1 MQRTLLAIVS
11 IVLTLN
17 ALESPEDSVA
27 QLTLRE
33 KIGQLFVIS
42 ASSNFEQPTSNWPA
56 LLYNV
61 PIACSLSMLRK

>member
-42 ASSNFEQPTSNWPA
+42 ASSNFEQPTEQLASA
-56 LLYNV
+56 F
-61 PIACSLSMLRK
+61 IQ